1 MSSRGK
7 RAMEA
12 RGLPT
17 AHLGVHLLT
26 PQEGAT
32 GVSMLRGLYKAR
44 GARGLLPGQPRVQPS
59 LGTYGYP
66 AHAHAAIS
74 LVGAMHAAGVPAA
87 VRNAWLGAAGSGSL
101 KEIFSGLE
109 AEAEAEAGEVS
120 GVAEAG
126 EPVEA
131 EGGAGEAEEV
141 IEAGEVELG
150 AEAPTFDLDNDAY
163 HDVAAVQAVSPTSS
177 PSPKPNPIA
186 RPHQP
191 QTQLSVLKPEPQAQ
205 PHRPTPTTP
214 TTSTPNPTVGSQDN
228 VGATTAG
235 RKRNEGPDHTPPR
248 AAEQLPAAGPAA
260 RISKKACLFPALCPA
275 GAVAAQDAGCN
286 RPNLAPARR
295 ACQREQRLT
304 LTLTLTPTPTL
315 TLTSYPTRRRL
326 IPTQAPTLTLTL
338 TSHADLGALP
348 GAQPQ
353 PVPVTPPQQPHAQSL
368 QAWLAQPH
376 HHARARRA
384 RAPKRDTST
393 ASP

>member
-32 GVSMLRGLYKAR
+32 GVSMFRGLYKAR
-44 GARGLLPGQPRVQPS
+44 GARGLLPDQPRVQPS
-59 LGTYGYP
+59 LGTYGDP

-150 AEAPTFDLDNDAY
+150 AEAQTFDLDNEAHHDDAE
-163 HDVAAVQAVSPTSS
+163 VQAVSPTSS

-186 RPHQP
+186 RPQLHYTHYLNPKPNCRSSSPSPKPNPIARPQLHPLPQP
-191 QTQLSVLKPEPQAQ
+191 QTQLSVPRITSGRRLRAASAT
-205 PHRPTPTTP
+205 RGPTT
-214 TTSTPNPTVGSQDN
+214 
-228 VGATTAG
+228 
-235 RKRNEGPDHTPPR
+235 HPR
-248 AAEQLPAAGPAA
+248 ALPSSCRQPAP
-260 RISKKACLFPALCPA
+260 RREF
-275 GAVAAQDAGCN
+275 
-286 RPNLAPARR
+286 RRRR
-295 ACQREQRLT
+295 AFSPLFVLRVLSQHKT
-304 LTLTLTPTPTL
+304 LAATGP
-315 TLTSYPTRRRL
+315 
-326 IPTQAPTLTLTL
+326 
-338 TSHADLGALP
+338 TSHQP
-348 GAQPQ
+348 GA
-353 PVPVTPPQQPHAQSL
+353 
-368 QAWLAQPH
+368 
-376 HHARARRA
+376 RA
-384 RAPKRDTST
+384 KESNG
-393 ASP
+393 

>member
-1 MSSRGK
+1 
-7 RAMEA
+7 MEA

-17 AHLGVHLLT
+17 AHLGVRLLT

-32 GVSMLRGLYKAR
+32 GVSMLRGDYKAR
-44 GARGLLPGQPRVQPS
+44 GARGLLPDQPRVQPS
-59 LGTYGYP
+59 LGTYGDA

-214 TTSTPNPTVGSQDN
+214 TTST
-228 VGATTAG
+228 
-235 RKRNEGPDHTPPR
+235 RELR
-248 AAEQLPAAGPAA
+248 ASSG
-260 RISKKACLFPALCPA
+260 
-275 GAVAAQDAGCN
+275 
-286 RPNLAPARR
+286 
-295 ACQREQRLT
+295 
-304 LTLTLTPTPTL
+304 
-315 TLTSYPTRRRL
+315 
-326 IPTQAPTLTLTL
+326 
-338 TSHADLGALP
+338 
-348 GAQPQ
+348 
-353 PVPVTPPQQPHAQSL
+353 
-368 QAWLAQPH
+368 
-376 HHARARRA
+376 RA
-384 RAPKRDTST
+384 RAELGQELSLRPSSGRAQAELR
-393 ASP
+393 ASSASGRAQGRAQAELGPSSGRAQAELRPGRARG